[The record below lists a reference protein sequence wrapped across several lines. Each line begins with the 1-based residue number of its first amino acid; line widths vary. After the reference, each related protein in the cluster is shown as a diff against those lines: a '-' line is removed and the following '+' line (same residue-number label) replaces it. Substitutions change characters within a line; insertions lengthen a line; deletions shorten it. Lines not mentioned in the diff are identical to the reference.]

1 MGIVRSL
8 VFAGLIGHTF
18 TVLGQDSRMS
28 DHSKEAL
35 KNAVE
40 VATLIS
46 DSRANRSG

>member
-40 VATLIS
+40 VSIAS
-46 DSRANRSG
+46 DRHSYKQHD